1 MGSADPQRGPLLY
14 QQVKMPTTSQCSE
27 GHTSFLDSLC
37 TPVLPLTAMAENTF
51 NFSEPQ
57 FFSSIKW
64 EELEYLHST
73 ELFEE

>member
-1 MGSADPQRGPLLY
+1 MGSADLQRDAFLY

-57 FFSSIKW
+57 FFSYIKW
-64 EELEYLHST
+64 EEL
-73 ELFEE
+73 

>member
-1 MGSADPQRGPLLY
+1 MGSADPQRGPFLY

-27 GHTSFLDSLC
+27 GHPSSLDSLC
-37 TPVLPLTAMAENTF
+37 IPVLRLTAMAENTF

-64 EELEYLHST
+64 EGL
-73 ELFEE
+73 